1 MLSRSLSAQRGPS
14 EYIQRFELLVHP
26 LVCLHITSHRC
37 HHNTLYLANIMLV
50 PIKTLRFFS
59 LTYLRIESRSWFTP
73 SCKIWRSLL
82 AVFERYVTPEIADD
96 FSINFRLY
104 IRNILRL
111 SINLELT
118 IVDTFKVLARLL
130 GTSIRVPTTLET
142 PLFLPLSHQI
152 MFAESTT
159 MLVGKCSFQKTA
171 Q

>member
-1 MLSRSLSAQRGPS
+1 MVITNSAQN
-14 EYIQRFELLVHP
+14 QRLQ
-26 LVCLHITSHRC
+26 
-37 HHNTLYLANIMLV
+37 
-50 PIKTLRFFS
+50 
-59 LTYLRIESRSWFTP
+59 
-73 SCKIWRSLL
+73 SC
-82 AVFERYVTPEIADD
+82 ERYVTPEIADD

-104 IRNILRL
+104 IRNILQL